1 MKTNKSF
8 SKRIK
13 VTKNGK
19 LVARKPGQN
28 HFNARQSGRQRLAR
42 KRSSQLAMSERL
54 VRRFLP
60 GNAGRNKKL
69 AETAKYENEI
79 NTAAFETNVNE

>member
-13 VTKNGK
+13 VTRNGK

-28 HFNARQSGRQRLAR
+28 HFNAKE
-42 KRSSQLAMSERL
+42 KRSTQMTGRRSQQLGADIMT
-54 VRRFLP
+54 
-60 GNAGRNKKL
+60 KKVL
-69 AETAKYENEI
+69 QRYIGKL
-79 NTAAFETNVNE
+79 